1 MGEVGIVRRIRGE
14 AAPHLLDQP
23 RAHLLR
29 ADRGQRR
36 GRALGVLVRELLAGA
51 GLDESVVARRLL
63 GDLAYRGAEL
73 GDELAEAGV
82 LLATEKA
89 DRRPPMRQQVEVCF
103 AALKRVF
110 GMERTLA
117 KTLTGLATRIAAKV
131 AAYTYGLYI
140 NRLLGRPQ
148 GRIKELW
155 A

>member
-1 MGEVGIVRRIRGE
+1 M
-14 AAPHLLDQP
+14 
-23 RAHLLR
+23 
-29 ADRGQRR
+29 
-36 GRALGVLVRELLAGA
+36 
-51 GLDESVVARRLL
+51 
-63 GDLAYRGAEL
+63 GDLAYSGAEL

-117 KTLTGLATRIAAKV
+117 KTLTGLATTIAAKV

>member
-1 MGEVGIVRRIRGE
+1 VPISYELTEANVAEV
-14 AAPHLLDQP
+14 L
-23 RAHLLR
+23 
-29 ADRGQRR
+29 
-36 GRALGVLVRELLAGA
+36 LVRELLAGA
-51 GLDESVVARRLL
+51 GLDESVLARRLL
-63 GDLAYRGAEL
+63 GDLAYRGVEL

-89 DRRPPMRQQVEVCF
+89 DRHRPPMRQQVEVCF

-117 KTLTGLATRIAAKV
+117 KTLTGLATTIAAKVATILV